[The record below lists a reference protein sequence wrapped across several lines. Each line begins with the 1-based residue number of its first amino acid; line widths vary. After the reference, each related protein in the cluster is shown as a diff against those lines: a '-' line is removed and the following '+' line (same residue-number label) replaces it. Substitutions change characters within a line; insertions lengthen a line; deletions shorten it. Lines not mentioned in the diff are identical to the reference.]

1 MNAAR
6 KQVSPLF
13 IVMVAC
19 IAVCFGT
26 ALWPNING
34 GQVWSMLRAAL
45 MFTPILSAPFIVLW
59 FFGRRAQSGLTR
71 NIFMF
76 AMLAALGWW
85 CFVFWQAFLVPEN
98 SDAQNGLVFLFGP
111 LYSAVAAG
119 VLSMA
124 LVFLDG
130 RRKS

>member
-1 MNAAR
+1 MEVAR
-6 KQVSPLF
+6 KPVSTLF
-13 IVMVAC
+13 VAMVLC

-34 GQVWSMLRAAL
+34 GQFWFMLRAAL

-59 FFGRRAQSGLTR
+59 FFGRQVQSPGIR
-71 NIFMF
+71 NVFLL

-85 CFVFWQAFLVPEN
+85 CFLFWQAFLVPEN

-119 VLSMA
+119 FLSLA
-124 LVFLDG
+124 LMFLD
-130 RRKS
+130 RLRKS